1 MNTLSSLATYRA
13 KTDGYHAQRE
23 NLREMLYVLYR
34 SANEDFWL
42 QRDADPK
49 YADPRT
55 DYLLG
60 KRDAISDLISYLNTT
75 MAQVVTTTVNNN
87 TAEGGN

>member
-1 MNTLSSLATYRA
+1 MNTLSSLAGYRA

-23 NLREMLYVLYR
+23 NLSKILIALYD

-42 QRDADPK
+42 QRETDK
-49 YADPRT
+49 NYADPRT

-60 KRDAISDLISYLNTT
+60 KRDAISDLLSYLNKT
-75 MAQVVTTTVNNN
+75 MANVGTTTVINS
-87 TAEGGN
+87 TQGDS

>member
-23 NLREMLYVLYR
+23 NLRKLLIALYD

-42 QRDADPK
+42 QRDTDPK

-75 MAQVVTTTVNNN
+75 MAQVGTTTVNNN
-87 TAEGGN
+87 IAEGGN

>member
-23 NLREMLYVLYR
+23 NLRVILNALYN

-42 QRDADPK
+42 QRDTDPK

-60 KRDAISDLISYLNTT
+60 KRDAISDLIGYLNST
-75 MAQVVTTTVNNN
+75 MANVGKTIVNNLKGDN
-87 TAEGGN
+87 

>member
-1 MNTLSSLATYRA
+1 MNTLSSLAGYRA
-13 KTDGYHAQRE
+13 KTDGYHVQRE
-23 NLREMLYVLYR
+23 NLRVILNAMYS

-42 QRDADPK
+42 QRETDPK

-60 KRDAISDLISYLNTT
+60 KRDAISDLLAYLNST
-75 MAQVVTTTVNNN
+75 MANVGTTTTNSPKEAN
-87 TAEGGN
+87 

>member
-13 KTDGYHAQRE
+13 KTDGYHVQRE
-23 NLREMLYVLYR
+23 NLRVILNALYN

-42 QRDADPK
+42 QRDTDPK

-60 KRDAISDLISYLNTT
+60 KRDAISDLISYLNKT
-75 MAQVVTTTVNNN
+75 MANVGTTTTVNNI
-87 TAEGGN
+87 AEGGN

>member
-1 MNTLSSLATYRA
+1 MNTLASLATYRA

-23 NLREMLYVLYR
+23 NLRKILVALYD

-42 QRDADPK
+42 QRETDSK
-49 YADPRT
+49 YEDPRT

-60 KRDAISDLISYLNTT
+60 KRDAITDLISYLDKT
-75 MAQVVTTTVNNN
+75 MAGVGTITINNN
-87 TAEGGN
+87 TEGDN

>member
-1 MNTLSSLATYRA
+1 VNTLSSLATYRA

-23 NLREMLYVLYR
+23 TLRKLLVALYD

-42 QRDADPK
+42 QRDTDPK

-60 KRDAISDLISYLNTT
+60 KRDAITDLIKYLDKT
-75 MAQVVTTTVNNN
+75 MAGVGTTTVINA
-87 TAEGGN
+87 TEGGN

>member
-23 NLREMLYVLYR
+23 NLRVILNALYN

-42 QRDADPK
+42 QRETDK
-49 YADPRT
+49 NYADPRT

-60 KRDAISDLISYLNTT
+60 KRDAISDLLAYLNST
-75 MAQVVTTTVNNN
+75 MAGVGTTTTVNNLKGDN
-87 TAEGGN
+87 